1 MGILKTTIVL
11 SAIVMALPAPPED
24 ADANSAA
31 GPGTIGYVSAA
42 AGAFSDLKDFCARR
56 PYVCE
61 TAGHLAR
68 AAERKAKYS
77 AKLIYE
83 WANEATA
90 KEASSPLPANL
101 AMVSLI
107 NKV

>member
-61 TAGHLAR
+61 TAGHLA
-68 AAERKAKYS
+68 
-77 AKLIYE
+77 LIYE